1 MCIRCSNIIL
11 GGPAGDKQ
19 DPLQSKLNKVEQ
31 LTGFS
36 DPVYAEAYVNVN
48 QYDIV
53 LDVLV
58 VNQTADTLQVTHFE
72 LDLRSRRFYNIDLV
86 RYIGTRYI
94 G

>member
-1 MCIRCSNIIL
+1 MIIS

-58 VNQTADTLQVTHFE
+58 VNQTADTLQVYIAAVPRQE
-72 LDLRSRRFYNIDLV
+72 EQKYSR
-86 RYIGTRYI
+86 
-94 G
+94 